1 MTGTFFTDDRGYMR
15 PGRVAVAALL
25 ALAAVALPILAWTS
39 LESSPSDR
47 VTVCRN
53 GGPFDD
59 HRVRQIIDPGEGP
72 ALTGLLSDCFS
83 YPVSTR
89 IYTASSDDGAD
100 GAALSCTTS
109 DAVGIKMAVS
119 VRFTLNTES
128 HDLIEQEFNEVLN
141 RYDAHTDDGWDRLLQ
156 DTIRRELDSQV
167 ERTCRDF
174 EGREM
179 ASGGEALQAVQTAL
193 AANLRE
199 RVNQN
204 VGVTLFCGP
213 GVPYGGAACPE
224 LTVSVTRII
233 PSEEATRVAFEALV
247 REEANTRAANQSVE
261 TAEANA
267 RAIEAQAQA
276 ASNAGESYVRL
287 QLIELCR
294 DQPEACPTLWV
305 LPEGDANLTIPTPA
319 P

>member
-1 MTGTFFTDDRGYMR
+1 MTKSTRRWIIY
-15 PGRVAVAALL
+15 PAVLLL
-25 ALAAVALPILAWTS
+25 AGLLGGCGCLAQ
-39 LESSPSDR
+39 SPSDR
-47 VTVCRN
+47 VAVCRN

-59 HRVRQIIDPGEGP
+59 RDVRQIIDPGQGP
-72 ALTGLLSDCFS
+72 ANVGLYTDCFT

-89 IYTASSDDGAD
+89 IYTASSDEGAD
-100 GAALSCTTS
+100 GPALSCTTS

-128 HDLIEQEFNEVLN
+128 HDLIEREFNEVLN

-167 ERTCRDF
+167 ERTCRDY

-179 ASGGEALQAVQTAL
+179 ASGGQALQDVQDAL
-193 AANLRE
+193 GANLRD
-199 RVNQN
+199 RINRN

-213 GVPYGGAACPE
+213 GVPYGGDECPE
-224 LTVSVTRII
+224 LTVSVTRMV
-233 PSEEATRVAFEALV
+233 PTEGATREAFEALV
-247 REEANTRAANQSVE
+247 REEANTRAANQQVE

-267 RAIEAQAQA
+267 RAIEAQAAAA
-276 ASNAGESYVRL
+276 ASAGESYVRL

-294 DQPEACPTLWV
+294 DHPDACPTLWV
-305 LPEGDANLTIPTPA
+305 LPSGEGGVNVTAPA